1 MEKFKN
7 ILELTKFFSD
17 EKICRDYLA
26 WIRWENKPICP
37 YCGHDKVYI
46 IENGKRY
53 KCANK
58 DCYSKFSVTVGT
70 IFEDT
75 KIPLQKWFIG
85 IYLACNHK
93 KGISSLQLSKD
104 LDITQK
110 SAWFLLHRVRE
121 MLRDIA
127 PQLLANMVEVDETYV
142 GGKERN
148 KHKSKRIEGTQGR
161 SIENKTVM
169 FGLLERE
176 GRVIA
181 RKVPNAKKKTL
192 QPIINDCVQGGSII
206 VSDEWKGYN
215 GLSARFEHL
224 RVNHGQNIFV
234 NGIAHTQSIDGFW
247 SLLKRGIIGIY
258 HNVSEKHINRYCD
271 EFSYRYNHRELS
283 QDDVVKYAMVQSE
296 GRRLKY
302 KELIAD

>member
-1 MEKFKN
+1 
-7 ILELTKFFSD
+7 
-17 EKICRDYLA
+17 
-26 WIRWENKPICP
+26 
-37 YCGHDKVYI
+37 
-46 IENGKRY
+46 
-53 KCANK
+53 
-58 DCYSKFSVTVGT
+58 
-70 IFEDT
+70 
-75 KIPLQKWFIG
+75 
-85 IYLACNHK
+85 
-93 KGISSLQLSKD
+93 
-104 LDITQK
+104 
-110 SAWFLLHRVRE
+110 
-121 MLRDIA
+121 
-127 PQLLANMVEVDETYV
+127 MVEVDETYV